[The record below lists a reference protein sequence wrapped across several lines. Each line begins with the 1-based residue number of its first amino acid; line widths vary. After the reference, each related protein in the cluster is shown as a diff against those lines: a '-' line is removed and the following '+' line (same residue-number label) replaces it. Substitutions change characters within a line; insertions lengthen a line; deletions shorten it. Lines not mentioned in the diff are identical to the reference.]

1 MKVKASM
8 ATSWAR
14 AYKAALAT
22 EGKDTDKT
30 PTDAWKR
37 QMLLAEHSPIRLVEY
52 DVKVDGIKQW
62 ITTHLVRHWLGFIP
76 FVHSQRDDRRKLDC
90 SRDELPQGSL
100 NDMAFSVNAQALIN
114 ISRKRLCVAAHKET
128 RSAWGQVLRAI
139 REVDPVMAEKMVPE
153 CVYRGFCPERK
164 CCGFVHTDIYKDAL
178 NHYRH
183 VGEEAYKSKATDE
196 SE

>member
-1 MKVKASM
+1 MKVKANM

-22 EGKDTDKT
+22 EGKETDKT

-52 DVKVDGIKQW
+52 DVKVDDIKQW
-62 ITTHLVRHWLGFIP
+62 VTTHIVRHWLGFIP
-76 FVHSQRDDRRKLDC
+76 FVHSQRDDRRHLPC
-90 SRDELPQGSL
+90 SRDKLPQGSL

-114 ISRKRLCVAAHKET
+114 ISRKRLCFTAHKET
-128 RSAWGQVLRAI
+128 RGAWVQVLDAI
-139 REVDPVMAEKMVPE
+139 QEVDPVMAEKMVPE

-164 CCGFVHTDIYKDAL
+164 CCGFVHTDVYKTVL
-178 NHYRH
+178 NRYRH
-183 VGEEAYKSKATDE
+183 VGEEAYKNEATDK